1 MLEGDAEKEAL
12 KKILEDQQELLK
24 QKTKGPSF
32 IGLSIF
38 NVLEV
43 ALRESNYKQ

>member
-24 QKTKGPSF
+24 QKTKGLPF
-32 IGLSIF
+32 IGLSIY
-38 NVLEV
+38 NVQEV
-43 ALRESNYKQ
+43 ALCESNCK

>member
-1 MLEGDAEKEAL
+1 MLEGDTEKEAL

-32 IGLSIF
+32 IGLSLY

-43 ALRESNYKQ
+43 ALCESNYKE